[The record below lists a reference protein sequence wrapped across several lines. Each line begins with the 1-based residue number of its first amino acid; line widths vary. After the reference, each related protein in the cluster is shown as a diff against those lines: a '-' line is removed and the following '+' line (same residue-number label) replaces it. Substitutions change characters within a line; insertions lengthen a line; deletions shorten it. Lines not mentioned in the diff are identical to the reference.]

1 MEGMT
6 MPEILYQVEH
16 LKKYYITEK
25 DIFGRPIKM
34 VKGVDDV
41 SFSVHQGEIL
51 GVVGESGCGKST
63 LGRTML
69 KLQEPTEG
77 RLIFNGTD
85 ITGLSAKEMRQYRKQ
100 MQIVFQDPFAAINPR
115 KTILEYV
122 KEPLDV
128 FKIGDPKERKDRT
141 IEMLRH
147 VGLPD
152 AHIYRYPHELSG
164 GQRQRV
170 VIARAVISSP
180 EFIVCDEPVSA
191 LDVSIRA
198 QILNLM
204 KQLQKEMGI
213 TYLFISHDL
222 SVVRYLCNRVVV
234 MYLGKVVEIADKKEL
249 FSHPLHPYTQVL
261 LSAIPVPE
269 FGAKKDRLFFQGE
282 LPSPLNPP
290 SGCRLHSRCP
300 YATEQCSVCEQELRD
315 AGNGHLVACCRYQE
329 IQAEAAS
336 AK

>member
-1 MEGMT
+1 MSEV
-6 MPEILYQVEH
+6 LYQVDH
-16 LKKYYITEK
+16 LKKYYVTEK
-25 DIFGRPIKM
+25 DLLGRAVKT

-41 SFSVHQGEIL
+41 SLTVYRSEIL

-69 KLQEPTEG
+69 KLQEPTAG
-77 RLIFNGTD
+77 RLIFDGQD
-85 ITGLSAKEMRQYRKQ
+85 LTGLSEKKMREYRRR

-115 KTILEYV
+115 RTILEYV

-128 FKIGDPKERKDRT
+128 FKLGESKERTDRAV
-141 IEMLRH
+141 EMLQR

-152 AHIYRYPHELSG
+152 AYIHRYPHELSG

-170 VIARAVISSP
+170 VIARAVISQP

-191 LDVSIRA
+191 LDVSVRA

-204 KQLQKEMGI
+204 KGLQTELGI
-213 TYLFISHDL
+213 SYLFISHDL
-222 SVVRYLCNRVVV
+222 SVVRYLCDRIVV
-234 MYLGKVVEIADKKEL
+234 MYLGRIVEMAEKREL
-249 FSHPLHPYTQVL
+249 FEHPLHPYTKVL

-269 FGAKKDRLFFQGE
+269 YGAKRERLSFQGE

-290 SGCRLHSRCP
+290 AGCRLHTRCP
-300 YATEQCSVCEQELRD
+300 YAVPACAAEEQELRD
-315 AGNGHLVACCRYQE
+315 VGGGHLVACDRLGDF
-329 IQAEAAS
+329 
-336 AK
+336 